1 MMEESQICNVNS
13 DKKNLKIKHMK
24 MIRFKSV
31 RSLIVIAIFTLS
43 FSAVQQAAAQA
54 VVSKNILLVHGAF
67 ADGSGYKSIYE
78 ILVKKG
84 YNVRIAQLPLT
95 GLADDVAAVQRVLDK
110 FEGPVVLVGHSWSG
124 AVITEAGIDPKV
136 VSLVYIAAF
145 LPDVGESVA
154 TWASTYK
161 PAPENGIIGPD
172 KQGYLWY
179 DKAKYH
185 IGFCADLSQKESDF
199 MEASQ
204 VPIIA
209 ASFGTNLSN
218 AAWKTKP
225 SFAVVTLQDKNIN
238 PDLQRKMYKRAN
250 SKIVEIQSS
259 HVVYISHAQEVSN
272 LIIEASKVKK

>member
-1 MMEESQICNVNS
+1 
-13 DKKNLKIKHMK
+13 MK
-24 MIRFKSV
+24 MILFKSV
-31 RSLIVIAIFTLS
+31 KSLIAVAIWALS
-43 FSAVQQAAAQA
+43 FSAVQEVVAQE

-78 ILVKKG
+78 ILTKKG

-95 GLADDVAAVQRVLDK
+95 GLADDVAAVKRVLDK
-110 FEGPVVLVGHSWSG
+110 LEGPVVLVGHSWSG
-124 AVITEAGIDPKV
+124 VVISEAGIDPKV
-136 VSLVYIAAF
+136 VSLVFIAAF
-145 LPDVGESVA
+145 LPDVGESAA
-154 TWASTYK
+154 TWASTYP

-172 KQGYLWY
+172 QQGYLWY

-185 IGFCADLSQKESDF
+185 AGFAADVSQKESDF

-209 ASFGTNLSN
+209 SSFGTVLSN

-225 SFAVVTLQDKNIN
+225 SFAVVTLQDKNIH
-238 PDLQRKMYKRAN
+238 PDLQRKMYQRAN
-250 SKIVEIQSS
+250 SKIIEIKSS
-259 HVVYISHAQEVSN
+259 HVVYMTHAPEVSN